1 MSVAVVVAV
10 VVVAAGDATLML
22 WSRMSKGTTM
32 EVGARH
38 PKGHVAVTTKL
49 STPGLA
55 STHATTG
62 LTSLR

>member
-1 MSVAVVVAV
+1 
-10 VVVAAGDATLML
+10 
-22 WSRMSKGTTM
+22 MSKGTTM

-38 PKGHVAVTTKL
+38 PKGHIAVTTKL